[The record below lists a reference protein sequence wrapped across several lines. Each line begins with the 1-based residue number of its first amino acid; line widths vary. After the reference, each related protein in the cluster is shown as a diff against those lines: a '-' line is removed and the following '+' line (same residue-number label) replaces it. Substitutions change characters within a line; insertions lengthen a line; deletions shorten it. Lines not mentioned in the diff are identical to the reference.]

1 MQSYCL
7 PCPPALRAVS
17 QLFSILQIY
26 LFFSCWCAPPQ
37 LWSTRKKAQQRW
49 SDRRDGRA
57 TNAMNRS
64 GDVVQ
69 HNAAQLTV
77 VNLGIFSPTDANFLL
92 HGYLLFHSSILNF
105 QFSLI
110 DFYSKKWCHR
120 NESHSRGAILMHFW
134 PKIRRPESLS
144 KLAWRVYLANGLVH
158 SWKAGAARPLPMKSR
173 RVLEE

>member
-17 QLFSILQIY
+17 QLFSILRIY
-26 LFFSCWCAPPQ
+26 LFYSCWCAPPQ

-92 HGYLLFHSSILNF
+92 HGYLLFHSSFWTSNF
-105 QFSLI
+105 HSLI
-110 DFYSKKWCHR
+110 FTQR
-120 NESHSRGAILMHFW
+120 NGVIGMSHIVGGR
-134 PKIRRPESLS
+134 SLCIFDQKS
-144 KLAWRVYLANGLVH
+144 GDLKVFP
-158 SWKAGAARPLPMKSR
+158 SWHG
-173 RVLEE
+173 EYI